1 MTLITP
7 TNSPR
12 TKPFM
17 SLEYADLSVVSTP
30 GTLRGIFVYAVAVV
44 RFVVVIIVVDDVDF
58 IVKNIVV
65 TVTDRVFLTVATA
78 III

>member
-1 MTLITP
+1 
-7 TNSPR
+7 
-12 TKPFM
+12 M

-30 GTLRGIFVYAVAVV
+30 GTLRGIFVYTVAVV